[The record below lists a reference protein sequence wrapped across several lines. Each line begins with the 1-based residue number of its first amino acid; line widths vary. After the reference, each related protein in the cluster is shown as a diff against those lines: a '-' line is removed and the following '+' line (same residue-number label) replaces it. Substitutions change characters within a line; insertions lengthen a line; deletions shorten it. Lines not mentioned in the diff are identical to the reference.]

1 MISKVHTYM
10 VLIEALLAVV
20 VGMGGAAS
28 FENSQSQDRMAQEIS
43 QQDPLAEDRNAFLD
57 VIAGVPDSEYV
68 EVENFVDLPG
78 EVYFASVRWQRNVFR
93 ADRSALEQP
102 SSAVQRAYHLARRN
116 DPTDYDLL
124 RHRYVADGLPVTV
137 IECAGLLY
145 IEAAKDAISS
155 DSNDPLK
162 QLKALATYLFTAS
175 DSIQF
180 DPIPSDGARRSFS
193 TNPSQH
199 LASMN
204 IWDDRIDGV
213 SSNHTVGLVVYK
225 VSLEHDDIFIDMAK
239 WFPTSFRD
247 KNGE

>member
-1 MISKVHTYM
+1 MTRQIDARGL
-10 VLIEALLAVV
+10 LIGALLAVV
-20 VGMGGAAS
+20 VGTGGMVS
-28 FENSQSQDRMAQEIS
+28 FENSQSQDRMAQQLS

-57 VIAGVPDSEYV
+57 VIAAVPDSEYV
-68 EVENFVDLPG
+68 EVDNFVDLPG

-124 RHRYVADGLPVTV
+124 RHHYVADELPVTV

-145 IEAAKDAISS
+145 IEAAEDAIPS
-155 DSNDPLK
+155 DSNDPSQ
-162 QLKALATYLFTAS
+162 QLKALATYLLATS

-180 DPIPSDGARRSFS
+180 DPISGDGARRSFS
-193 TNPSQH
+193 TNPSRH

-204 IWDDRIDGV
+204 TWNDRVDGI
-213 SSNHTVGLVVYK
+213 SSNRIVGLIIYK
-225 VSLEHDDIFIDMAK
+225 VSLEHDDIFIEMSK
-239 WFPTSFRD
+239 WFPDYFRS
-247 KNGE
+247 KNDR